1 MASISASS
9 KAVPKMADSVSS
21 WEIAK
26 SLFHEKIKVEE
37 GGDLSKVQEFLH
49 DNTTAKQAVES
60 CELAR
65 KKADT
70 EYSKGYVTIAGK
82 ELFLRKKLGRI
93 LKKVQMFVQFGDIV
107 IQHHPDTTSL
117 VWAAF
122 RMMLQV
128 LI

>member
-1 MASISASS
+1 MASISALSE
-9 KAVPKMADSVSS
+9 AVPKTVDSVSS

-26 SLFHEKIKVEE
+26 SLFHEKIKEEE
-37 GGDLSKVQEFLH
+37 GDLTKLQEFLR

-65 KKADT
+65 KKADS

-93 LKKVQMFVQFGDIV
+93 LKKVQMFVQFGDIA
-107 IQHHPDTTSL
+107 IQSNPETTSL
-117 VWAAF
+117 IWAAF

>member
-1 MASISASS
+1 MASISASPE
-9 KAVPKMADSVSS
+9 AVLETVDSVSS

-26 SLFHEKIKVEE
+26 SLFHEKIKEDE
-37 GGDLSKVQEFLH
+37 GGDLTKIQEFLR

-65 KKADT
+65 KKADN

-93 LKKVQMFVQFGDIV
+93 LKKVQMFVQFGDIA
-107 IQHHPDTTSL
+107 IQSNPETTSL
-117 VWAAF
+117 IWAAF